1 MTDFLFAN
9 NATTQVASALTSGGT
24 SLQVST
30 GSGALF
36 PAPAANQQFAV
47 KLADAATGLITEIV
61 YCTGVTGDTLTI
73 VRAQEGTT
81 ARAWNVGDTVLCGPT
96 AGQMQT
102 FAQPSTL
109 QAQAGNFGTDT
120 GSANAMA
127 VTLTPAPYAYTAG
140 LTLRVL
146 KSAATN
152 TGAMTINVNGL
163 GAKSIIYPG
172 GGAIQAGQ
180 ALASSV
186 MMLVYDGTA
195 FEWVGSAAPAWRT
208 VSSGPWYVNAS
219 TGSDSNN
226 GLTSGTAWAT
236 IQHAVSQIQHNYDL
250 GGAAATVNLLGA
262 FTAGFTVNQ
271 PWVGGTVIFDG
282 GSSST
287 TSIEPAS
294 TSAVIGTGSGV
305 DFTIQN
311 VTLAAPGAAK
321 AALVA
326 TVNAVVNLGNG
337 VMFGQCGA
345 AQILA
350 SFGGTVSGG
359 GASYSCTSSGGNS
372 PVHASELGGTVIINN
387 ASITLVGTPAFAT
400 AFLQA
405 SGPGTVF
412 CNALTFTGSGS
423 GPGWLAQENGFVNT
437 QSTTSNI
444 TGAGFS
450 TGTYASGGQIA

>member
-359 GASYSCTSSGGNS
+359 GAADHRDHRPGRLLHHSPAGRRGHPVGQRRHGWPHHLWRGLVACAFCSFLRPGCCRLSCSRNPRPGLVRRPAARSRWPIARTSRWDA
-372 PVHASELGGTVIINN
+372 PRRRL
-387 ASITLVGTPAFAT
+387 
-400 AFLQA
+400 
-405 SGPGTVF
+405 
-412 CNALTFTGSGS
+412 
-423 GPGWLAQENGFVNT
+423 
-437 QSTTSNI
+437 
-444 TGAGFS
+444 GAGR
-450 TGTYASGGQIA
+450 ARRR